1 MPKSLTWHPAFKS
14 ARQDIID
21 NFYLKV
27 IDYLLD
33 KFPTSNIVM
42 LPQLFNAENSD
53 YQYFNKLKNANK
65 NNRIVVVN
73 EEFGS
78 DIQQKIIS
86 DAKFVIGARYH
97 SIVFSINNEMPFVAL
112 NYEHKIAG
120 LLEVLGLTRVK
131 VDITNLGTKFC
142 DEAYLLNQIND
153 VICNAI
159 SIDELKTAHSEA
171 YKIACDC
178 YNKMLTF
185 IK

>member
-1 MPKSLTWHPAFKS
+1 MPNSLTWHPAFKS

-97 SIVFSINNEMPFVAL
+97 SIVFSIDGINSIPRSCA
-112 NYEHKIAG
+112 
-120 LLEVLGLTRVK
+120 
-131 VDITNLGTKFC
+131 ITIDFLSRKEIKLIFLSKSKLR
-142 DEAYLLNQIND
+142 LLNILNSLH
-153 VICNAI
+153 IEENGP
-159 SIDELKTAHSEA
+159 IDLE
-171 YKIACDC
+171 
-178 YNKMLTF
+178 
-185 IK
+185 